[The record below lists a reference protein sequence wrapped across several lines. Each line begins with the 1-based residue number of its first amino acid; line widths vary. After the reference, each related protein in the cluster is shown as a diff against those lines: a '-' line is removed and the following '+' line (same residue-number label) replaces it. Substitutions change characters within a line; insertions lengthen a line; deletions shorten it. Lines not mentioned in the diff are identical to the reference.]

1 MANKKTTRFNH
12 DYVHCSAENCDRR
25 EDCVNYLAY
34 QEALDLGL
42 KDIKVAEHCKD
53 IEMDYVRVRIEKS

>member
-1 MANKKTTRFNH
+1 MAKTRFNH
-12 DYVHCSAENCDRR
+12 QYTHCLGENCERKD
-25 EDCVNYLAY
+25 DCVNYLAY
-34 QEALDLGL
+34 LEALDLGL